1 MKKTLSLFLAI
12 LVFVFILALSGCSS
26 EKAKV
31 ESVLE
36 VDSDF
41 AGHRTIT
48 LKYPLDVHIE
58 ELEKSLLSIN
68 PLKDSEKSTFEYNG
82 VGQDGYIF
90 VMELN
95 FSSYDEYVS
104 QISGL
109 VGREVYSYL
118 SQPQTVLTTG
128 TRMIEDFDV
137 SELVSWITKCAQ
149 NIEATKDIEYDFS
162 FNTVSINGSVFNT
175 GSTVDISQREGK
187 PINSITVETTNL
199 KDGTYDRTITFSIPN
214 KTYID
219 LSGSLESYF
228 TANTNPEAQYCDWT
242 SQGSNWE
249 YKVIY
254 KSLTIEELSQYTAKL
269 LDTKSDIVFYGDKD
283 NSSTPLSEGLVFEE
297 NFDTFSFMGESGES
311 VELLYKYALPTKTT
325 HGDGSVFDNGKWSTV
340 GAWQDG
346 IYSVSVEKDTM
357 NIRIPDGIQYAINGI
372 NFDLEVLGDN
382 HFIRRTDF
390 LYSKTQGIDGMLY
403 AKEFFESKGAT
414 VETDE
419 DDDNLI
425 CRVFCEGDDATITDQ
440 LVKYFGS
447 GNFMAYEVKN
457 PAMAL
462 SAKTKLTDY
471 VSLQH
476 MLNSTNANR
485 PITYTVHSSGDENII
500 DLSCE
505 NVDSDKSSQD
515 TDVLLVE
522 VQGGQGT
529 VVYNGNI
536 PNTKNI
542 IIYCIVG
549 VFMFSACV
557 VAIVYM
563 LYRQRKRKHSGNDNS
578 TAIPQQ
584 TTTFS
589 IAELTALSDKADKEL
604 LEEIDKDINEKIEA
618 DRIESLSKELKAKE
632 IEELSKMI
640 YGSPEKK
647 PFKEACDEV
656 DEAESEQES
665 YDESFEKE
673 NQTQEDNI

>member
-1 MKKTLSLFLAI
+1 MKKTFSLILAI
-12 LVFVFILALSGCSS
+12 FVLLSVFSLSGCSA
-26 EKAKV
+26 EKTKV

-36 VDSDF
+36 IDSDF

-48 LKYPLDVHIE
+48 LRYPLQLHIE
-58 ELEKSLLSIN
+58 ELEKTLLSIN
-68 PLKDSEKSTFEYNG
+68 PLKDSEKSTFEYSG
-82 VGQDGYIF
+82 VSQDGYVF

-95 FSSYDEYVS
+95 FDSYEEYVS
-104 QISGL
+104 QVSEL
-109 VGREVYSYL
+109 VGREVYSYV

-128 TRMIEDFDV
+128 TRMVEDFDV
-137 SELVSWITKCAQ
+137 SELVQWITKCAN
-149 NIEATKDIEYDFS
+149 NIEETKDLEYDFS
-162 FNTVSINGSVFNT
+162 ANTVSINGAVFNT

-219 LSGSLESYF
+219 LSGTLESYF
-228 TANTNPEAQYCDWT
+228 TANTSPAAQYCDFT

-249 YKVIY
+249 YKVIF
-254 KSLTIEELSQYTAKL
+254 KSLTINELSQYTAKL
-269 LDTKSDIVFYGDKD
+269 LDTKSDTVFYGDKD

-297 NFDTFSFMGESGES
+297 NFDTFSFMNESGES
-311 VELLYKYALPTKTT
+311 VELVYKYALPTKTT
-325 HGDGSVFDNGKWSTV
+325 HGDGSVFDNGKWSAV

-372 NFDLEVLGDN
+372 NFDLEVQSDN
-382 HFIRRTDF
+382 HFVRTTDF

-414 VETDE
+414 VLTDE
-419 DDDNLI
+419 DDNNLI
-425 CRVFCEGDDATITDQ
+425 CRVVCEGDDASITDE

-447 GNFMAYEVKN
+447 GNFMSYEVKE

-471 VSLQH
+471 ISLHH

-500 DLSCE
+500 DLSCD
-505 NVDSDKSSQD
+505 NSDSDKSSKD
-515 TDVLLVE
+515 TKQLVVE
-522 VQGGQGT
+522 VLGGQGT

-536 PNTKNI
+536 PDTKNI
-542 IIYCIVG
+542 IIYCVIG

-557 VAIVYM
+557 VAVAYM
-563 LYRQRKRKHSGNDNS
+563 LYNQRKRKQTGNDGA
-578 TAIPQQ
+578 TAVLQQ

-589 IAELTALSDKADKEL
+589 IAELTALSNKADKEL
-604 LEEIDKDINEKIEA
+604 LDEIEKDINEKIEA
-618 DRIESLSKELKAKE
+618 DRIETLSKELKAKE
-632 IEELSKMI
+632 IEELSKMV
-640 YGSPEKK
+640 YGSPEK
-647 PFKEACDEV
+647 DEPEEPLQEELKAV
-656 DEAESEQES
+656 SEQES
-665 YDESFEKE
+665 HEKPAELE
-673 NQTQEDNI
+673 NKTQEDNI